1 MRKNILYFLVVI
13 ALFACNNQA
22 KNQSE
27 DETVVENTETIKPAQ
42 IADIPWAAVLDSG
55 SQKINMK
62 LTSGIKTDDLSVENV
77 TESINRKY
85 PEIIIAP
92 TPSQSNDTLYVKI
105 ADANYLTQAAGT
117 MGAQIYLSESTY
129 SFTQIPGINFV
140 NFDFKVGDHA
150 LPGTYTRK
158 SFEF

>member
-1 MRKNILYFLVVI
+1 MRKNIFY
-13 ALFACNNQA
+13 LFIVAIFWSCNSDTKSQA
-22 KNQSE
+22 DTE
-27 DETVVENTETIKPAQ
+27 EVTEITENIKPAQ
-42 IADIPWAAVLDSG
+42 IADIPWAAVLDSN

-62 LTSGIKTDDLSVENV
+62 ATPGIKTEDLSIENV

-85 PEIIIAP
+85 PEILIKP
-92 TPSQSNDTLYVKI
+92 TPNLSNDTIYVKI

-140 NFDFKVGDHA
+140 NFDFKIGDHA